1 MIGIHLGSEGFVVD
15 ELFKKEVIAAID
27 RCYTRHK
34 IRNKMCDLESFDKD
48 KDFRKCPRSGYLV
61 MFRY

>member
-1 MIGIHLGSEGFVVD
+1 MVGIHFGSEGFVAD

-27 RCYTRHK
+27 RCYA
-34 IRNKMCDLESFDKD
+34 RNKMCDLESFGKD